1 MKKSMRTEILAMFIA
16 VGVLVIAMIILN
28 VMALRVM
35 SEQEHSVE
43 ADVTAYYEAV
53 DKNDTAEME
62 RIKADMDK
70 LFSKMSTKIDGTVTF
85 NYILLGL
92 MVVIVIVDVLM
103 LNKSIVKPA
112 VSANKQL
119 ENITSKIENMEGD
132 LTERINVKSKDEIG
146 QLAGGINAFIEQ
158 LQGLMKN
165 MKAQAEQLD
174 KSAGEVIAQV
184 SNSNENVA
192 NTSAAMEELSA
203 SMEEV
208 SATLDQI
215 VSSTNSVYEDVQNMS
230 QKADDGVGLV
240 DEIHV
245 RANAMYKNTIDSK
258 NATTSLVSEIKENVD
273 KAVEE
278 SKNVS
283 KIDELT
289 GDILD
294 IANQTNLLALN
305 ASIEAARAGEAGKG
319 FAVVAEQIRLLAD
332 GSKET
337 ANNIQSI
344 SGLVTE
350 AVTRLAKSTEDMM
363 AFIDQNVIKD
373 YEGFVNIVSQYQK
386 DADSMNEILVNFA
399 ENAAGMQKAMETV
412 NKGINEISI
421 TVEESAKGVSNVAE
435 NAVNLVEAMDSI
447 TKEVRGNQEIS
458 HELTNEVKRFKNL

>member
-1 MKKSMRTEILAMFIA
+1 MKKSMRIEIMVMFIA
-16 VGVLVIAMIILN
+16 VGVLVIAMLILN
-28 VMALRVM
+28 VMALKVM
-35 SEQEHSVE
+35 SGQEHSVE

-62 RIKADMDK
+62 RIKTDMDK

-85 NYILLGL
+85 NYILLAF
-92 MVVIVIVDVLM
+92 MVIIVIVDICM
-103 LNKSIVKPA
+103 LNHSIVKPA

-119 ENITSKIENMEGD
+119 KSITSKIENMEGD
-132 LTERINVKSKDEIG
+132 LTERINIKSKDEIG
-146 QLAGGINAFIEQ
+146 QLAGGINAFMEQ
-158 LQGLMKN
+158 LQMLMKN
-165 MKAQAEQLD
+165 MKEQSEKLD

-184 SNSNENVA
+184 SDSNENVA

-215 VSSTNSVYEDVQNMS
+215 VSSSNSVYEDVQNMS

-240 DEIHV
+240 DEIHA
-245 RANAMYKNTIDSK
+245 RANDMYQKTIDSK
-258 NATTSLVSEIKENVD
+258 KATTSLVSEIKENVD
-273 KAVEE
+273 VAVEE

-344 SGLVTE
+344 SGIVTD
-350 AVTRLAKSTEDMM
+350 AVTKLAKSTEEMM
-363 AFIDQNVIKD
+363 SFIDQNVIKD
-373 YEGFVNIVSQYQK
+373 YEGFVDIVSQYQK

-399 ENAAGMQKAMETV
+399 ENAAGMQQAMETI
-412 NKGINEISI
+412 NKGINEISV

-435 NAVNLVEAMDSI
+435 NAVSLVEAMESI
-447 TKEVRGNQEIS
+447 NTEVRGNQEIS
-458 HELTNEVKRFKNL
+458 NNLANEVKRFKNL